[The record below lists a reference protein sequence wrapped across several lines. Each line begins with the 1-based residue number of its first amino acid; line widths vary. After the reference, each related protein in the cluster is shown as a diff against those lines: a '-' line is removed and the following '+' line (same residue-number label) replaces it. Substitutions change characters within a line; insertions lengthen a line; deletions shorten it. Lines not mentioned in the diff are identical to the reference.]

1 MNIFK
6 IVSDIKIL
14 IRLCGNN
21 LALFGFFEGYN
32 GKIIR
37 FEIVEYNRAVLGG
50 CGWCLVYV
58 I

>member
-50 CGWCLVYV
+50 WRLVYV